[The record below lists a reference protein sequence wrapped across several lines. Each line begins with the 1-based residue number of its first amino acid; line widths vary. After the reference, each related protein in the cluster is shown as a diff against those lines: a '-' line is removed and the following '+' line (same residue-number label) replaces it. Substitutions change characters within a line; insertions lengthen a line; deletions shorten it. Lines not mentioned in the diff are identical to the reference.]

1 MFKDSHADWLGN
13 SAPLKHVP
21 PAAAELPP
29 RGAVGAGLFCGA
41 EVAGL
46 VPGHAEL
53 ATIGRDRV
61 NLAPVSK
68 NRVCC
73 GDLSSPRHTPSGMG
87 SVSSNCAFWY
97 SVEDDDSIVVEIA
110 R

>member
-1 MFKDSHADWLGN
+1 MPPDICATDCIELTTSAISALLSNCPMAALCWEISVFKDSHADSLGN

-41 EVAGL
+41 VLAGL
-46 VPGHAEL
+46 VPVHAEF

-61 NLAPVSK
+61 NLTPVSK
-68 NRVCC
+68 NR
-73 GDLSSPRHTPSGMG
+73 GML
-87 SVSSNCAFWY
+87 
-97 SVEDDDSIVVEIA
+97 